1 MKVKKKSWLNRLLTF
16 VLAAMLFCGVAAPA
30 MDVYA
35 ADTSQSKS
43 VTDTNG
49 DQYTFIYHYDTTDPY
64 KKITKIEVTKVDAA
78 GITTPFPPYTSTGSP
93 SGDANAAL
101 NPEPEWV
108 VGYKMDPVGSD
119 IRGVID
125 DITDRMQPKADLDSA
140 EKTLEPLMKI
150 INTIIGMLS
159 VVILIAVGFFT
170 AVDVLYLEVPALH
183 NSMDES
189 AMAKGQTGKTGGVKP
204 TLVSEDASQAYQEAT
219 NGENPKN
226 PIIIYLKK
234 RIVAY
239 IAVAIVL
246 FMLLSGNFG
255 LIVQI
260 VLKALGGVF
269 GWFQDYAN
277 S

>member
-1 MKVKKKSWLNRLLTF
+1 MKVKKKSWLNRVLTF

-43 VTDTNG
+43 VTYTNG

-64 KKITKIEVTKVDAA
+64 KKITKIEVKKVDTA
-78 GITTPFPPYTSTGSP
+78 GTETTSQYTATDSP

-108 VGYKMDPVGSD
+108 VGYKIDPVGSD
-119 IRGVID
+119 VRGVID